1 MFEDNL
7 FIIFFFSNFNN
18 TRPQFDNF
26 GNPIKQEPNNTT
38 GTNNGDFGVNPL
50 AHLNE
55 SVNNLDPLN
64 AMEKSL
70 NDQVS
75 KLSTSKP
82 C

>member
-1 MFEDNL
+1 MTKV
-7 FIIFFFSNFNN
+7 IIFFCSNYN

-26 GNPIKQEPNNTT
+26 GNPIKQEPNS
-38 GTNNGDFGVNPL
+38 GTAVTNGDFGVNPL

-75 KLSTSKP
+75 INALKKSL
-82 C
+82 